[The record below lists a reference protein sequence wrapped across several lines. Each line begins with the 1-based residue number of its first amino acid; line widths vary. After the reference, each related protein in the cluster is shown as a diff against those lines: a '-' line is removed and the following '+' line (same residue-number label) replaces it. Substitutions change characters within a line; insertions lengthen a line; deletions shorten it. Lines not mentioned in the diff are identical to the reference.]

1 MQVSSAFLSLTRPQR
16 FRKRSPLTVPL
27 RQVTRGASNRSFP
40 LRDLIKTNAAI
51 LLVGIA
57 TFVLMGAG
65 QSLYGP
71 ALPAF
76 SRAFDISIGQ
86 AGLLVSAHWVGCAIG
101 VAGMFIWGARTT
113 PRIVVL
119 IMAIG
124 AALIATGFS
133 WGITLLGAVV
143 FGAGYGCATVV
154 FNPRVLRAF
163 GDRGPAMLSLLNAT
177 FGIGAIG
184 APLLFVALGNNPA
197 MTFGV
202 CAVAC
207 AALVAVAG
215 PAGIAEARA
224 TAIAAEPF
232 RAHWPALIFGGL
244 AIAIEASLI
253 GLGPAA
259 LIKAGETEVNAA
271 KLLSA
276 FFFAFLAARVLLI
289 FTAHLL
295 KPFSLYTL
303 AMTGAFVGALGA
315 SFWSPGISFVVIGF
329 FAGMFFPSE
338 YVTAT
343 RKMGANP
350 RVAPTIIA
358 AGLVGGIFAPLIF
371 APFLADMGERGFFWI
386 ITGITGV
393 LMVAALA
400 FLRPMNR

>member
-1 MQVSSAFLSLTRPQR
+1 MRE
-16 FRKRSPLTVPL
+16 
-27 RQVTRGASNRSFP
+27 
-40 LRDLIKTNAAI
+40 LIKTNAAL

-76 SRAFDISIGQ
+76 SRAFGVSIGQ
-86 AGLLVSAHWVGCAIG
+86 AGLLVSAHWIGCAIG
-101 VAGMFIWGARTT
+101 VAGMFVWGARTT
-113 PRIVVL
+113 PRAVL
-119 IMAIG
+119 ILMTLG
-124 AALIATGFS
+124 AALIATGLG
-133 WGITLLGAVV
+133 WGVTLAGAVI

-163 GDRGPAMLSLLNAT
+163 GARGPAMLSLLNAT

-197 MTFGV
+197 LTFGA

-207 AALVAVAG
+207 AALVVMAG
-215 PAGIAEARA
+215 PAGKADVS
-224 TAIAAEPF
+224 TAAHAAEPF
-232 RAHWPALIFGGL
+232 RLHWPALIFGGI

-271 KLLSA
+271 KWLSA

-303 AMTGAFVGALGA
+303 AMTGAFAGAVAAAL
-315 SFWSPGISFVVIGF
+315 WLPGLSFVAIGF

-343 RKMGANP
+343 HKMGSNP
-350 RVAPTIIA
+350 RVAPTIIG
-358 AGLVGGIFAPLIF
+358 AGLIGGIVAPLTF
-371 APFLADMGERGFFWI
+371 APFLAEMGERGFFWI
-386 ITGITGV
+386 VAGLTGTLAI
-393 LMVAALA
+393 AALA
-400 FLRPMNR
+400 SLRAMNR